1 VLTTDSAGNLGSAPF
16 SALAA
21 SSGSGTID
29 PNALNASLGHLD
41 HRVNKTFTGVA
52 MSFAMAGVPTVLP
65 NEKFV
70 LTTNWGTSRARTA
83 RH

>member
-1 VLTTDSAGNLGSAPF
+1 VLTTDSAGNLGTSSF
-16 SALAA
+16 STLAA
-21 SSGSGTID
+21 SRGGGIID

-41 HRVNKTFTGVA
+41 HRVDKAFTGVA

-70 LTTNWGTSRARTA
+70 LTTNWGTFQARTA